1 VICPVCHWQNFI
13 GEDVCENCGADLW
26 NADTPQPA
34 TTFHGELLGRHLDE
48 LGAPR
53 PKLAERDTPVGEV
66 IRRMQSESLD
76 NVLVTDDGQ
85 LIGIFTDRDAVLKV
99 AGGRADPRTPVAEL
113 MTADPV
119 VLRRD
124 DPIAVAINKMA
135 VGGFRHVPIVDRGN
149 PVSVVSARD
158 VFRHIAQRLG

>member
-1 VICPVCHWQNFI
+1 MICPVCHWQNFI
-13 GEDVCENCGADLW
+13 GEDICENCGADLRS
-26 NADTPQPA
+26 ADTPQA
-34 TTFHGELLGRHLDE
+34 TSTFHGDLLGRHLDE

-53 PKLAERDTPVGEV
+53 PKTVEREVPVGEV
-66 IRRMQSESLD
+66 IRRMQGESLD
-76 NVLVTDDGQ
+76 NVLVTDDGR
-85 LIGIFTDRDAVLKV
+85 LIGIFTDRDALLKV
-99 AGGRADPRTPVAEL
+99 AGGRSDMRTPVGEL

-135 VGGFRHVPIVDRGN
+135 VGGFRHVPIVDRDT

>member
-13 GEDVCENCGADLW
+13 GEDVCENCGADLTS
-26 NADTPQPA
+26 ADTPQAA
-34 TTFHGELLGRHLDE
+34 TTFHGNLLGRHLDE

-53 PKLAERDTPVGEV
+53 PKTTERDTTVGEV
-66 IRRMQSESLD
+66 IRRMQAESLD
-76 NVLVTDDGQ
+76 CVLVTDDGR
-85 LIGIFTDRDAVLKV
+85 LVGIFTDRDAVLKV
-99 AGGRADPRTPVAEL
+99 AGGKADMRTKVGDL

-135 VGGFRHVPIVDRGN
+135 VGGFRHVPILDRGH